1 MTTTMQS
8 NNLTRPLAL
17 KQGTSEVSILVA
29 SDVWLA
35 AEQLREEFLISS
47 TESAA
52 AATPVEGA
60 ADEQAPEMEL
70 VARFL
75 KFATDK
81 CEQVIYF
88 IFYHY
93 QSDKGHRGSQQASK
107 QGKEG

>member
-1 MTTTMQS
+1 MTNTMQS

-52 AATPVEGA
+52 AAAPVEGA

-81 CEQVIYF
+81 CEQVTYPF
-88 IFYHY
+88 HQFHY
-93 QSDKGHRGSQQASK
+93 INWNTTSLDRK
-107 QGKEG
+107 QGRQG

>member
-1 MTTTMQS
+1 MQS

-52 AATPVEGA
+52 AAVPVEGA
-60 ADEQAPEMEL
+60 ADEEAPEMEL

-88 IFYHY
+88 FINFANINWNTTFLY
-93 QSDKGHRGSQQASK
+93 RK
-107 QGKEG
+107 QGMEG

>member
-1 MTTTMQS
+1 MQT

-52 AATPVEGA
+52 AAAPVEGA

-81 CEQVIYF
+81 CEQVRFFVFF
-88 IFYHY
+88 IITY
-93 QSDKGHRGSQQASK
+93 ASSI
-107 QGKEG
+107 G